1 MVKNRA
7 ILIGDAASQI
17 KPTTGGGLL
26 IAFDNCKIANK
37 YITDAVKKDNINLLE
52 GYQKEFN
59 KKYLKELNYQSK
71 IQKTFKL
78 LNDDDLDY
86 LFEKAKQ
93 NDCENIISEYGDM
106 DNQSE
111 VVKEMKKR
119 GLMFKIMPKFIYKK
133 IVNIF

>member
-1 MVKNRA
+1 M
-7 ILIGDAASQI
+7 
-17 KPTTGGGLL
+17 
-26 IAFDNCKIANK
+26 
-37 YITDAVKKDNINLLE
+37 
-52 GYQKEFN
+52 
-59 KKYLKELNYQSK
+59 
-71 IQKTFKL
+71 
-78 LNDDDLDY
+78 NDDDLDY